1 MKRQL
6 LAVCLSLVAL
16 GCSSCFGRK
25 DSLAKESVEMI
36 REGFQKVPDSVR
48 LAVYWYWMSDNIS
61 VRGVEEDL
69 LSMKEAGITRAFIG
83 NIGGQGVPY
92 GKVRMFS
99 DEWWEVLHAVLKKA
113 SELDIEGS
121 CELTVKYSSRPMLER
136 YAEKSLAKMFPRPLP
151 LFDDYLWRK
160 QPQVDRSL
168 CIDPKEVIDLTD
180 NVKDGILTWDAP
192 EGDCWD
198 KLPKLLSFTSTECFP
213 MEISISFPTRV
224 KKSKLYLPY
233 SG

>member
-83 NIGGQGVPY
+83 NIGEQGVPY

-99 DEWWEVLHAVLKKA
+99 DEWWEVLHAALKKA
-113 SELDIEGS
+113 SELDIEIGIFNS
-121 CELTVKYSSRPMLER
+121 PGWSQSGGPWIKPCESMR
-136 YAEKSLAKMFPRPLP
+136 YLVSADTMVYGGRHLR
-151 LFDDYLWRK
+151 
-160 QPQVDRSL
+160 
-168 CIDPKEVIDLTD
+168 IT
-180 NVKDGILTWDAP
+180 
-192 EGDCWD
+192 
-198 KLPKLLSFTSTECFP
+198 
-213 MEISISFPTRV
+213 
-224 KKSKLYLPY
+224 
-233 SG
+233 

>member
-1 MKRQL
+1 MYDLIFLDRYAMKKQL

-36 REGFQKVPDSVR
+36 REGFQKVPDNVR

-83 NIGGQGVPY
+83 NIGEQGVPY

-99 DEWWEVLHAVLKKA
+99 DEWWEVLHAALKKA
-113 SELDIEGS
+113 SELDIEIGIFNS
-121 CELTVKYSSRPMLER
+121 PGWRQYGGPWIKPCESMR
-136 YAEKSLAKMFPRPLP
+136 YLVSADTMVYGGRHLR
-151 LFDDYLWRK
+151 
-160 QPQVDRSL
+160 
-168 CIDPKEVIDLTD
+168 IT
-180 NVKDGILTWDAP
+180 
-192 EGDCWD
+192 
-198 KLPKLLSFTSTECFP
+198 
-213 MEISISFPTRV
+213 
-224 KKSKLYLPY
+224 
-233 SG
+233 